1 MILFSAAADA
11 LLLQQNQR
19 SSTVTSSPDG
29 RYEGAPSKVVDAP
42 KLDAESLSVSPLRA
56 APLSN
61 QERLVLRK
69 QALQMKKRPVLSIGS
84 FVHPIPVTTCTHFKL
99 VR

>member
-1 MILFSAAADA
+1 MIFFPGAADA

-19 SSTVTSSPDG
+19 SSTVTSNPDG
-29 RYEGAPSKVVDAP
+29 HYEGDSKVVDAP

-84 FVHPIPVTTCTHFKL
+84 FVHPIPVTACTHFKL